1 MPNSVLGGV
10 IMGLACAGLVASTAQ
25 AQTAKSW
32 PSNVTPIEAKG
43 GSVVEIKG
51 KLEAGKTIPLTWA
64 ASSSVACFPATEFD
78 NFKGN
83 HVFYATALP
92 KQSVMKVTVVPDNKA
107 LDVNVYA
114 LQVSSTDFA
123 RVPPR
128 MPTAT
133 ACEAGYNQQTE
144 TNPGVTES
152 VTLNATTN
160 PYNVVIGV
168 AGPKGVVAGGY
179 TLKIELTTK
188 AEVQSATLVPVA
200 VESKSGSVVS
210 VKGKLESGGKIALDW
225 AANSS
230 MACWPATENANFN
243 GNHTLFTTTL
253 PPYSD
258 LQITAVPL
266 DPKLDLSVYSYMTSA
281 TGTPGLPP
289 GISSALS
296 CEAGYDAKKDSN
308 PGASETVKQIAL
320 KNGYKVVI
328 GVAGANGAAAGA
340 FELKVDVKPKK

>member
-1 MPNSVLGGV
+1 MVAASV
-10 IMGLACAGLVASTAQ
+10 GLVATAAH
-25 AQTAKSW
+25 AQTKAW
-32 PSNVTPIEAKG
+32 PRNVTAIEAKS

-64 ASSSVACFPATEFD
+64 GQSSVACFPATEFD

-83 HVFYATALP
+83 HVFYGTALP
-92 KQSVMKVTVVPDNKA
+92 RQSVMKVTVVPDNKT

-123 RVPPR
+123 RVPPK

-133 ACEAGYNQQTE
+133 ACEAGFNQQTE

-179 TLKIELTTK
+179 TLKVELTTK

-200 VESKSGSVVS
+200 VESKSGSVVT
-210 VKGKLESGGKIALDW
+210 VKGKLEDGGKIALDW
-225 AANSS
+225 AAKSS
-230 MACWPATENANFN
+230 MACWPSTEDMNFN

-253 PPYSD
+253 PSYSD

-266 DPKLDLSVYSYMTSA
+266 DPKLDLSVYSYMVSA
-281 TGTPGLPP
+281 TSTPTLPP

-296 CEAGYDAKKDSN
+296 CEAGYDAKKDKN

-320 KNGYKVVI
+320 KNPYRVVI
-328 GVAGANGAAAGA
+328 GVAGANGAATGP
-340 FELKVDVKPKK
+340 FELKIDVKPKK